1 MKGIY
6 LLMIELK
13 DPLKKDIGA
22 RGEIGFQAG
31 RYIYV
36 GSAQNGVEK
45 RVKRHI
51 SDEKKKHWHIDYL
64 LEEAAVKDV
73 MVYEEEKREEC
84 RTASLLKKEFE
95 YVKDFGCSD
104 CTCDSHLFYSQKEIE
119 PLVGSVRKIKG
130 REDIGLEDI
139 VHVHQ

>member
-6 LLMIELK
+6 LLIIESKNLR
-13 DPLKKDIGA
+13 KKEIGA
-22 RGEIGFQAG
+22 KGEIEFRSG

-51 SDEKKKHWHIDYL
+51 SDKKNKHWHIDYL
-64 LEEAAVKDV
+64 LEETAVKDV
-73 MVYEEEKREEC
+73 MIYGEGKREEC
-84 RTASLLKKEFE
+84 RTASIMKDKFE

-104 CTCDSHLFYSQKEIE
+104 CSCDSHLFYSQKKVPELLESI
-119 PLVGSVRKIKG
+119 RNIKG
-130 REDIGLEDI
+130 EEDLELKDI
-139 VHVHQ
+139 V